1 MNVFYKF
8 NVLYIFYIFS
18 NLCFYGL
25 LLNTLCFPIVLVGS
39 FIFSA
44 FILFLLEC
52 ELLAFLFIIIYV
64 GAIAVL
70 FFVCYYDARV

>member
-1 MNVFYKF
+1 MFSIN
-8 NVLYIFYIFS
+8 LMFYIFS
-18 NLCFYGL
+18 TSLVICAFMVVVAQHPVFSL
-25 LLNTLCFPIVLVGS
+25 LFLVGS

>member
-1 MNVFYKF
+1 MFSIN
-8 NVLYIFYIFS
+8 LMFYIFS
-18 NLCFYGL
+18 TSLVICAFMVVVAQRV
-25 LLNTLCFPIVLVGS
+25 FPIVLVGS

-44 FILFLLEC
+44 FMFLLEC

-70 FFVCYYDARV
+70 FFVYYDARV

>member
-18 NLCFYGL
+18 NLCFYGRCCS
-25 LLNTLCFPIVLVGS
+25 TRVFPIVLVGS

-44 FILFLLEC
+44 FMFLLEC

-70 FFVCYYDARV
+70 FFVYYDARV

>member
-18 NLCFYGL
+18 NLCFYGRCCS
-25 LLNTLCFPIVLVGS
+25 TPRVFPIVLVGS
-39 FIFSA
+39 FPR
-44 FILFLLEC
+44 LYCFLLEC

-70 FFVCYYDARV
+70 FFFCYYDARV